1 MPYTKEQIIAAID
14 ATSPSRFVRHVL
26 NEEYCE
32 AVFVAMKLS
41 HDQDGELTDGDK
53 AIIDEIMSTQDND

>member
-1 MPYTKEQIIAAID
+1 MHYTKEQIIVAID
-14 ATSPSRFVRHVL
+14 ATSPMCFVQHVL

-41 HDQDGELTDGDK
+41 QDQDGVLTDRDRALITDLMPK
-53 AIIDEIMSTQDND
+53 

>member
-1 MPYTKEQIIAAID
+1 MEYTKEQIIAAID

-26 NEEYCE
+26 NEEYSE

-41 HDQDGELTDGDK
+41 SDQDGALTQEDK
-53 AIIDEIMSTQDND
+53 DLIAAL

>member
-1 MPYTKEQIIAAID
+1 MEYTKEQIIAAID
-14 ATSPSRFVRHVL
+14 ATSPSRFVKHVL

-41 HDQDGELTDGDK
+41 SDQDGDLSQQDK
-53 AIIDEIMSTQDND
+53 DFIATL